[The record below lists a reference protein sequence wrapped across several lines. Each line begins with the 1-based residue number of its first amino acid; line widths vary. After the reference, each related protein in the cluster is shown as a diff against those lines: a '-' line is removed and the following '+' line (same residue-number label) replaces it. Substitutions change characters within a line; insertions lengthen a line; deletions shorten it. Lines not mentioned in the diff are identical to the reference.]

1 MNKTI
6 TIDPDTG
13 SVMVEQRDI
22 TEGVGVSSDGFKINT
37 GMGWG
42 IDIAIVI
49 AALAILYSLLMI
61 CGCYGQPSSWGELL
75 YGRSKNEI

>member
-6 TIDPDTG
+6 TIDPETG
-13 SVMVEQRDI
+13 SVMVEPHNI
-22 TEGVGVSSDGFKINT
+22 TEGVGDSSDGFKINT

-49 AALAILYSLLMI
+49 AALAIVYI
-61 CGCYGQPSSWGELL
+61 GKKYVDQWFA
-75 YGRSKNEI
+75 KK

>member
-6 TIDPDTG
+6 TIDPETG

-37 GMGWG
+37 GHVFFETG
-42 IDIAIVI
+42 DVS
-49 AALAILYSLLMI
+49 LQTDNVFSYSF
-61 CGCYGQPSSWGELL
+61 GCHVTRFRFLF
-75 YGRSKNEI
+75 I

>member
-13 SVMVEQRDI
+13 LVMVEQRDI

-49 AALAILYSLLMI
+49 AALALVYIGKKYVD
-61 CGCYGQPSSWGELL
+61 QWFA
-75 YGRSKNEI
+75 KKKK

>member
-6 TIDPDTG
+6 TIDPETG
-13 SVMVEQRDI
+13 SVMVEQHDI
-22 TEGVGVSSDGFKINT
+22 AEGVGVSSDGFKINT

-49 AALAILYSLLMI
+49 AALALVYIGKKYVDL
-61 CGCYGQPSSWGELL
+61 WFA
-75 YGRSKNEI
+75 KK